1 MKFVD
6 EIQPYKSRGREQTR
20 RSSPRHHPIKQTQH
34 HHQLRLQQQHTGQV
48 FFPAFGKF
56 NYRVTVAS
64 MNNWLMT
71 LTSLVSRLGNWQ
83 RGVGWISPA
92 SMEGLDS
99 IHIYIYKKPLRLR
112 LCRLNILVRF
122 CLSNIFLYNFF
133 ILISN

>member
-99 IHIYIYKKPLRLR
+99 IHIYIYIKNRWDWGFAGLTFWSGFV
-112 LCRLNILVRF
+112 CQTYFYI
-122 CLSNIFLYNFF
+122 IFLF
-133 ILISN
+133 